1 MNARAEFI
9 DGDGLRQP
17 PHSVESESSVLG
29 ALLLDNRAWD
39 RVGELL
45 TDVDF
50 YRQEHRLIFNA
61 IAALLNANREADTV
75 TVYEQL
81 ESQGKGELAGGLLYL
96 NHLAQYVPTAS
107 NVRRY
112 AEIIRDHS
120 LSRRLASAGDE
131 IASLGF
137 DTSLGFEARL
147 EAASSKLTLLERT
160 SPKDEWVSAVDG
172 MVGHLQTLEDRDSG
186 KVSGWSTGLH
196 DLDEVLEGGLHPGAL
211 YVIGA
216 RPSMGK
222 TAIGMTIGLH
232 IARSHPVGMLSMEM
246 PHADLNDRITAMM
259 SHVGLGFVKRP
270 KRGLQWDRITEGCE
284 AAKGLRWYANDQSNL
299 TIHQVRIKAR
309 QLKRRFGL
317 CVLIVD
323 YIGLMSG
330 TDPKQPRAYQLEEVS
345 RGLKSLAKELEIAVI
360 CLAQVNRKVEE
371 RADHTPNLSDLRDSG
386 AIEQD
391 ADAVLF
397 IHRPKQSNPG
407 LSSEWDHYAKLVVAK
422 NRQGRSGVVVHLSY
436 QGEQTRF
443 GSWAGQ
449 IPTNK
454 AVTTQTKGFKND

>member
-1 MNARAEFI
+1 MNARAEFM
-9 DGDGLRQP
+9 DGDHLREVPFSLQA
-17 PHSVESESSVLG
+17 EQSVLG
-29 ALLLDNRAWD
+29 GLLLDNKLFD
-39 RVGELL
+39 VVGDML
-45 TDVDF
+45 TVLDF
-50 YRQEHRLIFNA
+50 FRPKHQEIYSA
-61 IAALLNANREADTV
+61 IQA
-75 TVYEQL
+75 QL
-81 ESQGKGELAGGLLYL
+81 TAGKGVDTLTVWEAINSGGNFAGVELEDV
-96 NHLAQYVPTAS
+96 HELAQYAPSVA
-107 NVRRY
+107 NLRRY

-120 LSRRLASAGDE
+120 LSRRLVAAGEE

-137 DTSLGFEARL
+137 QKDHGFDERL
-147 EAASSKLTLLERT
+147 EAASSKLTALERT
-160 SPKDEWVSAVDG
+160 APKEEWVSAVDG

-186 KVSGWSTGLH
+186 KVSAWSTGLH

-232 IARSHPVGMLSMEM
+232 IARTHPVGMLSMEM
-246 PHADLNDRITAMM
+246 PHSDLNDRITAMM

-317 CVLIVD
+317 CVLVVD
-323 YIGLMSG
+323 YIGLMNG

-345 RGLKSLAKELEIAVI
+345 RGLKSLAKELGIAVI

-391 ADAVLF
+391 ADAVMF

-407 LSSEWDHYAKLVVAK
+407 LSSEWDHYAKLIVAK

-443 GSWAGQ
+443 GSWAGPA
-449 IPTNK
+449 PTNK